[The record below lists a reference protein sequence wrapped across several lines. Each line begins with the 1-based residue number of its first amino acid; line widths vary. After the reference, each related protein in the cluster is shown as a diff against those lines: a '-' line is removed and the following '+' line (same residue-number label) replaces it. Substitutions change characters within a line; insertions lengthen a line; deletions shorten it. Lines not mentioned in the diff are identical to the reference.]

1 MQTNAVQLRHL
12 SIIFRTRLGHFQR
25 LRRYSKTCP
34 KATQTHSV
42 ATSSQIWLE
51 SARLCMYILRLR
63 TITHIIFTGIH
74 TSRGKTSNFSY
85 RHMSVSL
92 YTPSS
97 SPFFRAIHLHETRV
111 SHSFS
116 LKRETLSLGC
126 FCSMSS
132 MKVRAHAYMRVYV
145 LYAFALIASV
155 VMCVSHAFRYT
166 RERVCNV
173 CEEVARG
180 CLVWLRVYWL
190 NLRLAVVRRYC
201 NVQCNERL
209 GATVVERWVK
219 RSCQRRNWM
228 QKC

>member
-1 MQTNAVQLRHL
+1 MHVHTLPANNHAHYFHRHSHFTRQNFQFLL
-12 SIIFRTRLGHFQR
+12 S
-25 LRRYSKTCP
+25 
-34 KATQTHSV
+34 
-42 ATSSQIWLE
+42 
-51 SARLCMYILRLR
+51 
-63 TITHIIFTGIH
+63 
-74 TSRGKTSNFSY
+74 SY
-85 RHMSVSL
+85 VCFSL
-92 YTPSS
+92 YSLLI
-97 SPFFRAIHLHETRV
+97 PFFRAIHLHETRV

-219 RSCQRRNWM
+219 RSCQRLNWM